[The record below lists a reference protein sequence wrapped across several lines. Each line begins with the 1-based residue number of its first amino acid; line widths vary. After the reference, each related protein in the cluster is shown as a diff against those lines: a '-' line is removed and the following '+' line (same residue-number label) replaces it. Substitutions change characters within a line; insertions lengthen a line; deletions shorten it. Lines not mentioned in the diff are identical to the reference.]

1 MRYLN
6 VTPIAVVLL
15 LAPLA
20 GFAASA
26 AEPMQ
31 VRLKELGRLDGWR
44 DNALV
49 GYGLVT
55 GLAGT
60 GDSFRNRTTSQ
71 SISNLLSR
79 FGLSLTSEQ
88 VQSRNVAAVMVTASL
103 PPFARAGGRVD
114 VTVTS
119 LGDARSL
126 VGGVLLLSPLRGPDA
141 RVHALAQGPIS
152 VGGYKYDLFGNVVQK
167 NHPTSGAI
175 PGGAVIE
182 AGVDTK
188 VVSQAGTVTFVL
200 NDPDYTTASR
210 VSEAIN
216 IAFGQPIARPRDA
229 GSIEVSVPAAESDG
243 EPVTFLRRVENVSIA
258 PDQRAK
264 VVVNERNGT
273 VVSGGDVR
281 ISKVTIAYGD
291 LKVSITTDYGVSQ
304 PYPGVSGG
312 YGPRYGGYAPG
323 YGGYASGGRTAVVPH
338 TRVEVDEVEAQSV
351 SLEGQTTVADLV
363 RALNRIKT
371 SPRDMISILQSMK
384 TAGALH
390 AELIIQ

>member
-1 MRYLN
+1 MRSLR
-6 VTPIAVVLL
+6 IVVLL
-15 LAPLA
+15 LSIL
-20 GFAASA
+20 GTVAASA
-26 AEPMQ
+26 AETMQ

-44 DNALV
+44 ENALV

-79 FGLSLTSEQ
+79 FGLSLTSDQ

-103 PPFARAGGRVD
+103 PPFARAGNRVD

-126 VGGVLLLSPLRGPDA
+126 VGGVLLLSPLTGPDG
-141 RVHALAQGPIS
+141 RVHALAQGSIS

-182 AGVDTK
+182 VGVDTK
-188 VVSQAGTVTFVL
+188 VVSQDGTVTFVL

-210 VSEAIN
+210 VAEAIN
-216 IAFGQPIARPRDA
+216 RTFGESVAHPRDA
-229 GSIEVSVPAAESDG
+229 GSVEVFVPSAVGDKESVS
-243 EPVTFLRRVENVSIA
+243 FLRRVENVSIA

-281 ISKVTIAYGD
+281 ISKVTIAHGD

-304 PYPGVSGG
+304 PYPGVYGG
-312 YGPRYGGYAPG
+312 YGPGYGGFAPG
-323 YGGYASGGRTAVVPH
+323 YGGYAPGARTAVVPH
-338 TRVEVDEVEAQSV
+338 TRIEVGEVEAQTV

-371 SPRDMISILQSMK
+371 SPRDMISILQGMK